1 MDKKET
7 PSKLLHDLR
16 SLFAKNKMALDMLRP
31 YIKEDEENI
40 RFSFEELVNNQEKAY
55 KLFKKLEPLLQS

>member
-31 YIKEDEENI
+31 YIKEDIEDF
-40 RFSFEELVNNQEKAY
+40 RFSFEELINNQEKAY
-55 KLFKKLEPLLQS
+55 ALFKKLEPLIKI